1 LVVHDR
7 VEHSTPNASDS
18 SPPGTY
24 TLRTVRSVH
33 GPIQATALVGG
44 KPVAYARA
52 DAVYHHLAETGLFY
66 GQMLDNT
73 TTPRQFLDTVAKV
86 PFSLNWFYVD
96 AQHIA
101 WTLSGTYPVRA
112 RGVAPDVPA
121 WGTGRWDW
129 KGFDPASYTE
139 RSLPVRRLPHV
150 LDPAQ
155 GFIAN
160 WNNKPAPG
168 WRAADDDLYYGSVH
182 RVQLVSSRIRR
193 ALRAGPLDP
202 VGLTAL
208 VEDAD
213 SADLRGERDLP
224 LALRLIGTPADAA
237 TAKLVDALRDWVAA
251 GAHRRD
257 LDKDNVYE
265 DSPAV
270 ALMDAWWPRLV
281 PAMFRPTMGGDAFD
295 RAVGL
300 LHLDDYPAIDAEA
313 YYDGWY
319 GQVARDLSDA
329 LGARSRGRLSRV
341 YCGNGSRARCRG
353 VLLSTLRA
361 AAADVTRAQG
371 NADPAT
377 WKVPATCPVPPSGP
391 PPCDEIV
398 FTSTGAVETPPVP
411 WQNRPTYQQ
420 VVELGG

>member
-1 LVVHDR
+1 
-7 VEHSTPNASDS
+7 
-18 SPPGTY
+18 
-24 TLRTVRSVH
+24 
-33 GPIQATALVGG
+33 
-44 KPVAYARA
+44 
-52 DAVYHHLAETGLFY
+52 
-66 GQMLDNT
+66 
-73 TTPRQFLDTVAKV
+73 
-86 PFSLNWFYVD
+86 
-96 AQHIA
+96 
-101 WTLSGTYPVRA
+101 
-112 RGVAPDVPA
+112 
-121 WGTGRWDW
+121 
-129 KGFDPASYTE
+129 
-139 RSLPVRRLPHV
+139 
-150 LDPAQ
+150 
-155 GFIAN
+155 
-160 WNNKPAPG
+160 
-168 WRAADDDLYYGSVH
+168 
-182 RVQLVSSRIRR
+182 
-193 ALRAGPLDP
+193 
-202 VGLTAL
+202 VGLAAL

-224 LALRLIGTPADAA
+224 LALRLIGTPADAP
-237 TAKLVDALRDWVAA
+237 TAKLVDSLRAWVAA

-257 LDKDNVYE
+257 LDKDNVDD

-329 LGARSRGRLSRV
+329 LGLRSPGRFSRV

-361 AAADVTRAQG
+361 AAADVAKAQG
-371 NADPAT
+371 STDPTA
-377 WKVPATCPVPPSGP
+377 WKVPATCPVPSSGP

-398 FTSTGAVETPPVP
+398 FTATGAVETPPVP